1 MNAKPISKNKNTVE
15 SFFYIDDGFDNH
27 SGRNHRAR
35 SSLEHHANASDLN
48 AHLHGATPVPPRIS
62 GRPPRLSLQSMSSRT
77 TISTNIDLQSP
88 FVMNS
93 ALSKPIH
100 VNCAMPTNN
109 DFVLT

>member
-1 MNAKPISKNKNTVE
+1 MNTVE
-15 SFFYIDDGFDNH
+15 SFFYIDDGFDGH
-27 SGRNHRAR
+27 SGRNRAR

-62 GRPPRLSLQSMSSRT
+62 GRPPRLSLQSSRT
-77 TISTNIDLQSP
+77 TISTNIDLHSP

-100 VNCAMPTNN
+100 VNCAMSTNN

>member
-1 MNAKPISKNKNTVE
+1 
-15 SFFYIDDGFDNH
+15 
-27 SGRNHRAR
+27 
-35 SSLEHHANASDLN
+35 
-48 AHLHGATPVPPRIS
+48 
-62 GRPPRLSLQSMSSRT
+62 MSSRT

>member
-15 SFFYIDDGFDNH
+15 SFFYIDDGFNGH
-27 SGRNHRAR
+27 SVQNRAR

-62 GRPPRLSLQSMSSRT
+62 GRPPRLSLSSRT
-77 TISTNIDLQSP
+77 TISTNNDLQSP
-88 FVMNS
+88 FEMNS
-93 ALSKPIH
+93 ALSKPLH
-100 VNCAMPTNN
+100 VSCAMSTNN